1 MAYDAATER
10 ELVIM
15 DAFGG
20 VYRLVKQVIVKV
32 QLYVKL
38 IIGYLYS
45 TAVYYFS
52 GQSSPFLLRFLLY
65 PTDRIN
71 LIIVIISGQDTGKIL
86 FPTAFIVF
94 MVGCEENSFMS
105 PLQLRVTLPCNTLF
119 VCLSDRL
126 QI

>member
-1 MAYDAATER
+1 MDWDAFGAIRKYVACGYFQFCVAYDAATER

-45 TAVYYFS
+45 TAVYP
-52 GQSSPFLLRFLLY
+52 QIR
-65 PTDRIN
+65 N
-71 LIIVIISGQDTGKIL
+71 L
-86 FPTAFIVF
+86 
-94 MVGCEENSFMS
+94 
-105 PLQLRVTLPCNTLF
+105 
-119 VCLSDRL
+119 
-126 QI
+126 